1 MDLGGAKDRP
11 PLKEVWENVDAK
23 PYIRPIQ
30 LRGSDCDTGE
40 DLVYMSPS
48 ARSLAY

>member
-23 PYIRPIQ
+23 LPGREALYPTDSTA
-30 LRGSDCDTGE
+30 GK
-40 DLVYMSPS
+40 
-48 ARSLAY
+48 